1 MVVIASFLILIIPD
15 RVNKVIL
22 VTIGSFITVV
32 GAFLTG
38 PSKLFG
44 LPDKISLI
52 RAGMI
57 VSGIGKAMM
66 QSYVVTYIIKSGQD
80 KFREHKEEVER
91 KVPLIIVVCFGIGAF
106 FIPLA
111 VSAIYS
117 AIQFRSTLDIL
128 GIVFSVNAVAFTI
141 HAVRNNWGRESIKDG
156 SEGEEDQQRLLQ
168 KNDI

>member
-1 MVVIASFLILIIPD
+1 M
-15 RVNKVIL
+15 NKVFL

-44 LPDKISLI
+44 LPDKIGLI

-57 VSGIGKAMM
+57 VSGIGKALI
-66 QSYVVTYIIKSGQD
+66 QSYVVTYVIKSGQN

-91 KVPLIIVVCFGIGAF
+91 KVPLIMTACLGIGGF
-106 FIPLA
+106 LIPMA
-111 VSAIYS
+111 ISAIYK

-128 GIVFSVNAVAFTI
+128 GVVFGINAVAFTI
-141 HAVRNNWGRESIKDG
+141 HAVRNNWGCEPIRSGGE
-156 SEGEEDQQRLLQ
+156 EEEEDQLLRR
-168 KNDI
+168 NEI